1 MKLSTLIREPRLEAL
16 DASNPNGL
24 SGLRT
29 EPVDPDH
36 FSPEEIHQLER
47 LHQKDLL
54 LCLNQQEALMLF
66 GLLQAAS
73 RHEPTRK
80 TMLSSGDYK
89 HFHRQLSQSLAQS
102 LAQ

>member
-1 MKLSTLIREPRLEAL
+1 VKLSTLIREPRLEAL
-16 DASNPNGL
+16 DASNAKGL
-24 SGLRT
+24 SGLNS
-29 EPVDPDH
+29 EPIDT
-36 FSPEEIHQLER
+36 STEEIHPLER
-47 LHQKDLL
+47 FHQKEHL

-73 RHEPTRK
+73 RHEPTRR

-89 HFHRQLSQSLAQS
+89 HFHRQLSQSLAQG